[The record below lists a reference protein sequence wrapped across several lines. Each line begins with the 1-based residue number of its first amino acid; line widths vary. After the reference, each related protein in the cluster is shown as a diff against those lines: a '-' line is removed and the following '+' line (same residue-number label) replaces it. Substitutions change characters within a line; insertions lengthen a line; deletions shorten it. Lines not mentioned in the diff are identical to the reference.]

1 VAVKRIPLSAHKGD
15 AQAFLNAADDPVDA
29 CLKCGQKAHAAE
41 IDPALRGKHRGL
53 AVPRT
58 KPIAEIQ
65 VPDIGQLQICF
76 YAFAVELRMA
86 AAVGRAADI
95 DNAVD
100 AMGPQHP
107 NKGFDAVV

>member
-1 VAVKRIPLSAHKGD
+1 MPP
-15 AQAFLNAADDPVDA
+15 DDPVDA
-29 CLKCGQKAHAAE
+29 CLKCGHKAHAAE
-41 IDPALRGKHRGL
+41 IDPAFRGEHRGL
-53 AVPRT
+53 AVART
-58 KPIAEIQ
+58 EAVAEIQ
-65 VPDIGQLQICF
+65 VPDVGQLQVCF

-100 AMGPQHP
+100 AMGQQHP